1 MSNVEDQRYGL
12 SVEVGGRVSRH
23 SPSAQLSASTED
35 DYTSLGIALRDA
47 VDFIAELRQAR
58 DPSALPV
65 GRRVVVIGGG
75 MTAVDAAVQSKLLGA
90 EQVHMVYRRGP
101 EAMSASSAEQHWAQ
115 TQGVTIHHHL
125 VPREIVGA
133 GSHVRAVR
141 FAHPD
146 GEDRIFDADTVLRA
160 IGQKLDDAVLGSAG
174 LTLAGG
180 RVVADDDGRTGV
192 PRLYVGG
199 DCRAGGRDLT
209 VEAVEDG
216 KRAAAAMHA
225 ELNAVP
231 SA

>member
-1 MSNVEDQRYGL
+1 LQALREGFDAVYLAVGL
-12 SVEVGGRVSRH
+12 GRTPR
-23 SPSAQLSASTED
+23 
-35 DYTSLGIALRDA
+35 LGIPGENLPGVRDA
-47 VDFIAELRQAR
+47 VDFIAELRQAK

-101 EAMSASSAEQHWAQ
+101 EAMSASQAEQHWAQ
-115 TQGVTIHHHL
+115 TQGVTIYHHL
-125 VPREIVGA
+125 VPREVIGA
-133 GSHVRAVR
+133 GSHLRAVR

-160 IGQKLDDAVLGSAG
+160 IGQKLDDAVLASAG
-174 LTLAGG
+174 LALAGG

-192 PRLYVGG
+192 PKLYVGG

-216 KRAAAAMHA
+216 KRAALALHA
-225 ELNAVP
+225 ELTA
-231 SA
+231 